1 MVPAMPAR
9 RLHVV
14 LVAPRTPG
22 NVGAVARVA
31 RNFGVETLHLV
42 GPVPEGEELEER
54 ARDAL
59 PLVEEARRHDDVA
72 GAVAELDHAAG
83 FTARTSGNPKRHARE
98 AVAVGGWADD
108 LVEVAGDVG
117 LVFGPERSGLS
128 NEDLLSCDV
137 PVTIPTSDDY
147 PSMNLSHA
155 VAVGLY
161 AAADTTYD
169 PPAEEVRP
177 LDRESR
183 DLLHGAFADLL
194 EALDVEDRYRTH
206 TMTAW
211 RRVVGRAMPSKW
223 EYHRLMG
230 VITDAAEALGDR
242 DREADG
248 DGDGDPDP

>member
-1 MVPAMPAR
+1 MGDAMSGR

-14 LVAPRTPG
+14 LVEPRTPG

-31 RNFGVETLHLV
+31 RNFDVEALHVV

-59 PLVEEARRHDDVA
+59 HLVEEARRHDDVGEA
-72 GAVAELDHAAG
+72 ADELDHLAG

-98 AVAVGGWADD
+98 AVAVGEWAGD
-108 LVEVAGDVG
+108 LREVAGDMG

-128 NEDLLSCDV
+128 NEDLLACDV

-155 VAVGLY
+155 VAVGCY
-161 AAADTTYD
+161 AAADTAYD

-211 RRVVGRAMPSKW
+211 RRIMGRALPSRW

-230 VITDAAEALGDR
+230 VITDAAEAIEDDEDEGQGG
-242 DREADG
+242 A
-248 DGDGDPDP
+248 